1 MCTHR
6 IWYLKGVVPNFGH
19 RTSFQSEPMCYLSL
33 ETVFNTFHSVLIV
46 AEIAGAR
53 LGQVDEQTNYNA
65 AYTTVV
71 NWLLH
76 QSKVKFHR

>member
-1 MCTHR
+1 
-6 IWYLKGVVPNFGH
+6 
-19 RTSFQSEPMCYLSL
+19 MCYLSL
-33 ETVFNTFHSVLIV
+33 ETVFNTFHSDLIV

-65 AYTTVV
+65 AYTAVV

-76 QSKVKFHR
+76 QSKVKFHRWESSPPKCNAIIVIQV